1 MSLRD
6 LLLQTLRERYRTRGV
21 QLFENAERGP
31 LARFPA
37 AHPEIG
43 DLELGADAREMGVN
57 VRIGDVLQ
65 DNFHSFDT
73 HLTDAERN
81 RRVVQEAVRF
91 LDELFAD
98 RLLFWKGADGGGFG
112 WRERGIT
119 GSFDPLVLDNR
130 RYLVYLWSRP
140 LGEWQAVPVILGRG
154 GIQSDREYEILL
166 IQLADHGTEP
176 LDANTRARVT
186 ELVKAYEGRRE

>member
-1 MSLRD
+1 VSLRD
-6 LLLQTLRERYRTRGV
+6 ILLQALLERYRDRGV
-21 QLFENAERGP
+21 QLFDSAERGP

-37 AHPEIG
+37 AHPEVG
-43 DLELGADAREMGVN
+43 DLELGVDARGMGVN
-57 VRIGDVLQ
+57 VRIGDVLH
-65 DNFHSFDT
+65 DDFYSLDT
-73 HLTDAERN
+73 HLNDAERN
-81 RRVVQEAVRF
+81 RRVVQEVVRF

-98 RLLFWKGADGGGFG
+98 RLLFWKLADGGGFG

-119 GSFDPLVLDNR
+119 GSFDPLVLDNL

-166 IQLADHGTEP
+166 IQLVVGRADP
-176 LDANTRARVT
+176 LDDDTRARVT
-186 ELVKAYEGRRE
+186 QLVKEYEARRE